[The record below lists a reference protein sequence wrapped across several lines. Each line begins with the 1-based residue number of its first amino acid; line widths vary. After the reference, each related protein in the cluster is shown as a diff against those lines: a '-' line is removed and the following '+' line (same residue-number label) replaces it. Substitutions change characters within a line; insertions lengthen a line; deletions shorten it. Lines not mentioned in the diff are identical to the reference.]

1 MDVFYICVGACVIC
15 VMVCV
20 CIYQVYQMY
29 LENEEEVRSNKS
41 EHLYFALWQ
50 EFAVEGHCAICGNSG
65 LINSVAHTSAGK
77 RLELKDAPCICP
89 NGRQLKAQRD
99 G

>member
-29 LENEEEVRSNKS
+29 LESKQDAWRQENA
-41 EHLYFALWQ
+41 HLYLVLYE
-50 EFAVEGHCAICGNSG
+50 EFIVDNHCGLCGNSG
-65 LINSVAHTSAGK
+65 LINIITYTK
-77 RLELKDAPCICP
+77 TYKKLELNNAPCICP